1 MTDSVG
7 QFAVLEGLNVIGSVS
22 DDKKAEFLT
31 KELGFTHAFNYK
43 KEGYADALK
52 RLAPDGIDI
61 YYDNVGGE
69 AIDAAFSA
77 MNLHGRI
84 GESDAFI
91 IVWIHKLID
100 EQSPVERSRNITT
113 NQARAMA

>member
-1 MTDSVG
+1 MDFRSCGGGGTDVSVDKACARIMLTELSVG
-7 QFAVLEGLNVIGSVS
+7 QFAALEGLNVIGSVS

-69 AIDAAFSA
+69 AIDAALSA

-84 GESDAFI
+84 GKSGEIS
-91 IVWIHKLID
+91 
-100 EQSPVERSRNITT
+100 T
-113 NQARAMA
+113 M